1 MSVPPKGDMHLRYC
15 CLATFFYFF
24 IRSRFFLASA
34 PKLMHASGSDLGFLP
49 DLVRVDASAASIY
62 DNNDMLCSI
71 VGESDPEVKEVAI

>member
-1 MSVPPKGDMHLRYC
+1 MVASPL
-15 CLATFFYFF
+15 FFYFF
-24 IRSRFFLASA
+24 IRSRFFQAGA
-34 PKLMHASGSDLGFLP
+34 PKFLHATGIHLGFLP